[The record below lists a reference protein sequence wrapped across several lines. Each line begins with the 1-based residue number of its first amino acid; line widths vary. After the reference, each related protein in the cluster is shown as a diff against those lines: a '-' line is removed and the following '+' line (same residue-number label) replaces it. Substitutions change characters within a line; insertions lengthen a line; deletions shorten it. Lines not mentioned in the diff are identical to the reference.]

1 VVARERVTVVFVV
14 VLVLALAL
22 ALDGR
27 AAAVRAF
34 ALREVRADDV
44 LRFVRAGRL
53 GVWRL
58 ADREGAGFR
67 DEDFTDYSPGMT
79 AMVR

>member
-1 VVARERVTVVFVV
+1 VVARERVTVVF